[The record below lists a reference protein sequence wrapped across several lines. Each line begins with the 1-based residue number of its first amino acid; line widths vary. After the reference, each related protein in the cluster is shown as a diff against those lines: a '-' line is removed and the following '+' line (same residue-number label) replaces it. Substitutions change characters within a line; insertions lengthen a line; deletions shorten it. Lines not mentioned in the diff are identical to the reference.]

1 MGGTTKRKESLSHIR
16 AVSCMAVV
24 VLHTF
29 FAYFGFVGKD
39 TVSYKATVLI
49 RNLMFWAVPCFVMV
63 TGALLLDPA
72 REIGYKK
79 VFRKYIPRM
88 VVALVAFS
96 LVFLGV
102 DLGFGFTA
110 WSKDTIPSFL
120 KSLLTGQGQWSHMWY
135 LYTMIGLYLIL
146 PVLHAFVR
154 SSDRRG
160 MSALA
165 LILLVFLSVLPLL
178 ESVCEI
184 DVGIYLPMITVY
196 PLYLVLGRVFGE
208 ERGCGERDRGERGR
222 VDGGAAASS
231 EAGTETSGKRR
242 LGSFIL
248 LVLVFALG
256 MSICTLLYLN
266 KDITKLRELVTDY
279 SFPLTVVGAVG
290 VFGLIHALGGR
301 NRVLCFIDKHAFGI
315 YLIHMIPLKIL
326 AVKKPF
332 NPYDIGVWFIFAVA
346 VGVFLVSLLVTYL
359 LRLIPIVRKVL

>member
-1 MGGTTKRKESLSHIR
+1 MSVPTKPRNESLSHIR

-79 VFRKYIPRM
+79 IFRKYIPRM
-88 VVALVAFS
+88 VVALVLFS

-120 KSLLTGQGQWSHMWY
+120 KSLLLGQGLWSHMWY

-154 SSDRRG
+154 VSDRKAVG
-160 MSALA
+160 ALV
-165 LILLVFLSVLPLL
+165 LILLFFLSVLPLL
-178 ESVCEI
+178 EEIFEI
-184 DVGIYLPMITVY
+184 DVGIYLPVITVY
-196 PLYLVLGRVFGE
+196 PLYLVLGRVFGAG
-208 ERGCGERDRGERGR
+208 RGGY
-222 VDGGAAASS
+222 GA
-231 EAGTETSGKRR
+231 EAGSAAGGGRAEAKSDGEPVAGKVRAG
-242 LGSFIL
+242 LFIL
-248 LVLVFALG
+248 LMIVFAAG

-266 KDITKLRELVTDY
+266 KDIATLREMVTDY
-279 SFPLTVVGAVG
+279 SFPLTVIGAVG
-290 VFGLIHALGGR
+290 VFGFIHALGGK
-301 NRVLCFIDKHAFGI
+301 NRALCFIDKHAFGI

-326 AVKKPF
+326 AVKKLF
-332 NPYDIGVWFIFAVA
+332 NPYDIGVWFVFVVA
-346 VGVFLVSLLVTYL
+346 AGVFLVSLLVTYL
-359 LRLIPIVRKVL
+359 LRLIPIVRRIL